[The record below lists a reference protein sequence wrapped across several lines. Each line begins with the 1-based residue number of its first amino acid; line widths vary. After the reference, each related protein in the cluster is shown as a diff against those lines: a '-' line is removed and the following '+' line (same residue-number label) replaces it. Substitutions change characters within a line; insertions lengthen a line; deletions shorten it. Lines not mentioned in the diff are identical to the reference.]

1 MTPQEVAPETPR
13 FSAWKALK
21 ATVVF
26 IFVGIPALLFIP
38 SMLLYDGQVGF
49 IPSVELRTT
58 AELFSWCSMLTL
70 LALVIRDSQRKKLNW
85 SLPTTQLKLTL
96 STLLFITVWYWG
108 LMGFIFTSSPVIFAL
123 HAYFSKPGSVVEN
136 VIRTDKVR
144 RPCHSMALLKNS
156 SWLWKR
162 RLCNIS
168 IEDQMALHGGGQ
180 VQLTGTISRFGVK
193 VAKYSVTQAN
203 RPRLKLQIPPGL
215 GTLSD
220 PATGARNTPKSQND

>member
-1 MTPQEVAPETPR
+1 MTPQEVAPEKPR

-21 ATVVF
+21 AAVVF

-38 SMLLYDGQVGF
+38 SMLFYDVQVGF
-49 IPSVELRTT
+49 IPSVELRAT
-58 AELFSWCSMLTL
+58 AELFTWCSMLTL
-70 LALVIRDSQRKKLNW
+70 LALVIRGLQSKKLNW
-85 SLPTTQLKLTL
+85 SLLTGPLMLRL
-96 STLLFITVWYWG
+96 SALLLITVFYWVSIG
-108 LMGFIFTSSPVIFAL
+108 LMFTYSPVIFAL

-136 VIRTDKVR
+136 VISTDRVR
-144 RPCHSMALLKNS
+144 KPCSSMALFENS

-168 IEDQMALHGGGQ
+168 SEEQMALHGGGQ
-180 VQLTGTISRFGVK
+180 VQLTGTISRFGIK

-220 PATGARNTPKSQND
+220 QATGTRSTPKSQND